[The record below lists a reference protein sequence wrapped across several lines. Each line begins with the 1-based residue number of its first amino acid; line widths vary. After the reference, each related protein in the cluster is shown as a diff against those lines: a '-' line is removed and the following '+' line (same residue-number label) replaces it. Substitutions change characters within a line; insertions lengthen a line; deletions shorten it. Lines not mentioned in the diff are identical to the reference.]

1 MPVLTLYS
9 NPGCHLCDQASSL
22 LLSCLPEMPV
32 EIITIEGDLALV
44 YQYGVRIPVL
54 KREDTGA
61 ELDWPFDR
69 ESLLNF
75 IGEDA

>member
-1 MPVLTLYS
+1 
-9 NPGCHLCDQASSL
+9 
-22 LLSCLPEMPV
+22 MPV

-61 ELDWPFDR
+61 ELDWPFDQ